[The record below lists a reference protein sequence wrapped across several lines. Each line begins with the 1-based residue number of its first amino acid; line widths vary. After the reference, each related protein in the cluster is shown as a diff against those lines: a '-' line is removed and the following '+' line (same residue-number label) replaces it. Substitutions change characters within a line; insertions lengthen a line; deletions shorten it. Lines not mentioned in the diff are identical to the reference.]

1 MQCTGGTR
9 ADAGQAAH
17 ARSFNHD
24 HRALW
29 VASFNRIF
37 CQRQQGF
44 EGAEGN
50 AQVAT
55 CAGRIGDAHHGLS
68 HARRARSDLLS
79 PAHAPNLAEGLKGSW
94 KSQASWWSL
103 RPPWSGWNV

>member
-1 MQCTGGTR
+1 MQCAGGTR
-9 ADAGQAAH
+9 TDAGQAAH
-17 ARSFNHD
+17 ARSFHPN

-29 VASFNRIF
+29 VASFSRIF
-37 CQRQQGF
+37 CQGQQGF
-44 EGAEGN
+44 ERTEGD

-68 HARRARSDLLS
+68 HARRARFDLLS

-103 RPPWSGWNV
+103 RTPWNGWNV